1 MQIEDGFF
9 EDFLK
14 LLLKNQVEA
23 MIIGGYAVNIHGYS
37 RYTGD
42 LDIWYNPTAS
52 NLEKLILVIDKSGFD
67 TDLIIGKD
75 LLNESPI
82 KLHYQGFKIELIASI
97 KGVESFDEA
106 FSNSLKVELNDFV
119 FPFISYNDLIN
130 NKKSSM
136 RMKDAVD
143 VHYLEQIKKLNNL
156 DSES

>member
-1 MQIEDGFF
+1 MQIEEGFF
-9 EDFLK
+9 ESFLR
-14 LLLKNQVEA
+14 LLLKNQVQA
-23 MIIGGYAVNIHGYS
+23 MIIGGYAVNIYGYT

-42 LDIWYNPTAS
+42 LDIWYNPTNS
-52 NLEKLILVIDKSGFD
+52 NIEKLILVIDQSGFD
-67 TDLIIGKD
+67 SDLIKGKD

-82 KLHYQGFKIELIASI
+82 KLHFDGFNIELIASI

-106 FSNSLKVELNDFV
+106 FSNSLKVEINDFV

-130 NKKSSM
+130 NKKNSM

-156 DSES
+156 DSKS